1 MWWKMSL
8 FKEGR
13 DTTKFKCLKSLLSC
27 WQLTEDGLNS
37 PIPSTGGKKKFSVE
51 AFKTIGI
58 LKLELNVYYEI
69 VPSLWG
75 WNQNIMV

>member
-13 DTTKFKCLKSLLSC
+13 DTIKFKCLKSLLSC

-37 PIPSTGGKKKFSVE
+37 PIPSTGEKKLSVE

-58 LKLELNVYYEI
+58 FKLELNVYYEI